1 MRIWYGVN
9 TGCMMLMAFGR
20 LVAWLEVIKKYAI
33 RRESKTTEKMLSPI
47 CICLQIGVI
56 AYGGVVTVID
66 YKKDKCIDNTSNF
79 MQNIKLTLVYLVLM
93 SLIVTIYM
101 YIVLKQNLYK
111 YKAKLEFLR

>member
-1 MRIWYGVN
+1 
-9 TGCMMLMAFGR
+9 
-20 LVAWLEVIKKYAI
+20 
-33 RRESKTTEKMLSPI
+33 MLSPI

-56 AYGGVVTVID
+56 AYGGVITVID

-93 SLIVTIYM
+93 ILIVTIYM
-101 YIVLKQNLYK
+101 YIVFKQNLYK